1 MPVCPPV
8 DALPVEFDVA
18 LDCDLVRCSDHYEA
32 ASATLG
38 MPSGELWMPLEWAHS
53 SWPGARPVDTCA
65 LAVSVHW
72 TDHQLPAPGE
82 LFVSVFLAQPML

>member
-1 MPVCPPV
+1 MHSELIPSGRSP
-8 DALPVEFDVA
+8 E
-18 LDCDLVRCSDHYEA
+18 
-32 ASATLG
+32 LG
-38 MPSGELWMPLEWAHS
+38 MPSGELWMPLGWAQS

-82 LFVSVFLAQPML
+82 LVDLVPLAQLTMSTFASYQRARLRGSRQ